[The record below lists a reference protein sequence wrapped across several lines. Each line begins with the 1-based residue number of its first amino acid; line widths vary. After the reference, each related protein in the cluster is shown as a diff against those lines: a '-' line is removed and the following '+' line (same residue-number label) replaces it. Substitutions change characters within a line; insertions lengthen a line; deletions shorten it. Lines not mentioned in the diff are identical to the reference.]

1 MKLIKFFSVMFLS
14 IQLFL
19 CSPEIINATSTSRL
33 IDNDPI
39 VSGYSGSYHN
49 MTYNSGLSGSY
60 NGDMR
65 ISSTGTD
72 SFYRWRY
79 PVIEV
84 NSIHCVVTLYV
95 YLNDVNFTD
104 PYTRYDMMTYP
115 IEDEGAGYYDTLG
128 YINQNTAPAGWSHI
142 NSAINAYSGQSS
154 IFSSAITVLHSNNS
168 GYQMGADAVE
178 VYAYY

>member
-1 MKLIKFFSVMFLS
+1 MFLS

-65 ISSTGTD
+65 IS
-72 SFYRWRY
+72 
-79 PVIEV
+79 
-84 NSIHCVVTLYV
+84 
-95 YLNDVNFTD
+95 
-104 PYTRYDMMTYP
+104 
-115 IEDEGAGYYDTLG
+115 
-128 YINQNTAPAGWSHI
+128 
-142 NSAINAYSGQSS
+142 
-154 IFSSAITVLHSNNS
+154 
-168 GYQMGADAVE
+168 
-178 VYAYY
+178 